1 MTTINISFELPV
13 SKEALRYFENSNVQ
27 EYIKDEITEIM
38 YKGLRQLVKYGDV
51 NQMIIDMCQHA
62 IQDQMDEVGIQA
74 ITDKIVDQLEY
85 DGSKEEAEVQIYN
98 IVHKNH
104 VNNGY
109 FSWDGILDD
118 LAELIGD
125 QKRAS
130 DVLRNV

>member
-1 MTTINISFELPV
+1 MTSINISFELPV
-13 SKEALRYFENSNVQ
+13 SKEALRAFENSNVQ
-27 EYIKDEITEIM
+27 EYIRQEIEEIM
-38 YKGLRQLVKYGDV
+38 YKGLRQLVRYGDV
-51 NQMIIDMCQHA
+51 NQMIIDMCEDA
-62 IQDQMDEVGIQA
+62 VQDQMNEAGIQA
-74 ITDKIVDQLEY
+74 ITKNIASQLDYDEY
-85 DGSKEEAEVQIYN
+85 QIYQ

-130 DVLRNV
+130 EVLRNV